1 MVVIKK
7 SKRTIDYL
15 VIHCTATKEGYPFN
29 AKDIDRWHKSKGW
42 KGIGYNYVIKLD
54 GTIELGRDVNEVPA
68 HVEGHNSN
76 SIGIVYVGGFDDNMT
91 PKDTRTPQQKEAM
104 KYLVGELKKVYR
116 NAEVLGHRDFP
127 NVKKAC
133 PSFEVKKEFK

>member
-7 SKRTIDYL
+7 SKREIKQI

-42 KGIGYNYVIKLD
+42 KGIGYNYVIKLNGD
-54 GTIELGRDVNEVPA
+54 IELGRDVDEIPA

-76 SIGIVYVGGFDDNMT
+76 SIGVVYVGGVDDYLR
-91 PKDTRTPQQKEAM
+91 PKDTRTSAQKAAL

-116 NAEVLGHRDFP
+116 SAEVLGHKDFP
-127 NVKKAC
+127 NVHKAC
-133 PSFEVKKEFK
+133 PSFEVKKEF